1 MAPVTNQMLN
11 AQREK
16 ECVGLTNERKY
27 FRVDGAWIKRS
38 LRPSEWQTNP
48 FAGTLFIPRF
58 GNERILNEA
67 ATIRLIAEKTDI
79 PVPKL
84 YGCFGDDGAAYL
96 VMEYIEGVTMNKL
109 AADQRTTLRSLKSA
123 AWGGP
128 SGIVIPPYRL
138 MVSSARPEW
147 KMKPRESEGLRLLP
161 QRLIKAII
169 DWEYAGFFPPEF
181 EGMYFRRLGP
191 SVTLKGE
198 VNDEQHLLE
207 IIGVT
212 PE

>member
-11 AQREK
+11 ARREK

-58 GNERILNEA
+58 GNERILNETA
-67 ATIRLIAEKTDI
+67 AIRFIAEKTDI

-84 YGCFGDDGAAYL
+84 YGCFEDDGAAYL
-96 VMEYIEGVTMNKL
+96 VMEYVEGVTMNKL
-109 AADQRTTLRSLKSA
+109 AAHQRTVVEAEVERHLETLRGLKSA

-128 SGIVIPPYRL
+128 SGIV
-138 MVSSARPEW
+138 SS
-147 KMKPRESEGLRLLP
+147 LRLHAGGSAQLLLFP
-161 QRLIKAII
+161 FPLRLTHGI
-169 DWEYAGFFPPEF
+169 
-181 EGMYFRRLGP
+181 
-191 SVTLKGE
+191 
-198 VNDEQHLLE
+198 
-207 IIGVT
+207 
-212 PE
+212 